1 MSGCTPVNRASA
13 RVSGSYGRGMRTN
26 DDIWLLEHEAWG
38 ADRLAREGEQED
50 SQSETDEAETPPEDP
65 RY

>member
-1 MSGCTPVNRASA
+1 MSGFTPVNRASA

-38 ADRLAREGEQED
+38 ADKLALEDEQED
-50 SQSETDEAETPPEDP
+50 SQGETDDAETPPEDP

>member
-1 MSGCTPVNRASA
+1 
-13 RVSGSYGRGMRTN
+13 MRTN

-38 ADRLAREGEQED
+38 ADKLAWEDEQED
-50 SQSETDEAETPPEDP
+50 SQGETDDAETLPEDP

>member
-1 MSGCTPVNRASA
+1 MRA
-13 RVSGSYGRGMRTN
+13 N

-38 ADRLAREGEQED
+38 ADRVAWEDEQDD
-50 SQSETDEAETPPEDP
+50 SRGETDESETPPEDP

>member
-1 MSGCTPVNRASA
+1 
-13 RVSGSYGRGMRTN
+13 MRTN

>member
-1 MSGCTPVNRASA
+1 
-13 RVSGSYGRGMRTN
+13 MRTN

-38 ADRLAREGEQED
+38 ADKLDREDEQKD
-50 SQSETDEAETPPEDP
+50 SQGETDGDETPPDDP

>member
-1 MSGCTPVNRASA
+1 VNRASK
-13 RVSGSYGRGMRTN
+13 RVAGSYGRGMRTN

-38 ADRLAREGEQED
+38 ADKLAWEDEQED
-50 SQSETDEAETPPEDP
+50 PQGETDDVETPPEDP

>member
-1 MSGCTPVNRASA
+1 
-13 RVSGSYGRGMRTN
+13 MRTN

-38 ADRLAREGEQED
+38 ADRLDWEDDEDPREEQED
-50 SQSETDEAETPPEDP
+50 EEPVREDP

>member
-1 MSGCTPVNRASA
+1 VNYAAA
-13 RVSGSYGRGMRTN
+13 RVRGSYGRGMRTN

-38 ADRLAREGEQED
+38 ADKLAWEDDEEPREEQED
-50 SQSETDEAETPPEDP
+50 EEPVREDL

>member
-1 MSGCTPVNRASA
+1 MRGFTPVNRVSA
-13 RVSGSYGRGMRTN
+13 RVGGSYGRGMRTN

-38 ADRLAREGEQED
+38 ADRVAWEDEQED
-50 SQSETDEAETPPEDP
+50 SQVESDDSEPELEDP

>member
-1 MSGCTPVNRASA
+1 V

-38 ADRLAREGEQED
+38 ADRLTWEDEQEE
-50 SQSETDEAETPPEDP
+50 SQDELDDAGPPPEDP
-65 RY
+65 R

>member
-1 MSGCTPVNRASA
+1 
-13 RVSGSYGRGMRTN
+13 MRTN

-38 ADRLAREGEQED
+38 ADRLARDDEQED
-50 SQSETDEAETPPEDP
+50 SQGEPDDAEAPPEDP